1 MAAAGTLGARLY
13 ASATYLVNIEGAADA
28 ISDFQ
33 GLTIATE
40 VGLIESF
47 GEFGRVFAPVNFQAV
62 ADGRM
67 YKLKG
72 GFDDGNI
79 ALTLGQDLSDGG
91 QALLSSYGNA
101 SNQNTY
107 PFKITLTG
115 ADASFDTIY
124 FGAKVMSYRTQMGSV
139 NNVVK
144 AMVSLEINTPIFTGA
159 S

>member
-13 ASATYLVNIEGAADA
+13 ASATALVNIEAAADA
-28 ISDFQ
+28 IGDFT

-40 VGLIESF
+40 VGLIENF

-62 ADGRM
+62 SDGRM

-79 ALTLGQDLSDGG
+79 QLTVGQDISDAG
-91 QALLSSYGNA
+91 QALLKSYGEA

-107 PFKITLTG
+107 PFKITLVG
-115 ADASFDTIY
+115 ADANFDTIY

-139 NNVVK
+139 NSVIK
-144 AMVSLEINTPIFTGA
+144 ALVTLDINTPIFTGA
-159 S
+159 A

>member
-13 ASATYLVNIEGAADA
+13 ASATALVDIEGSANA
-28 ISDFQ
+28 IGDFT

-47 GEFGRVFAPVNFQAV
+47 GEFGRMFAPVNFQAV

-79 ALTLGQDLSDGG
+79 SLTLGQDLTDAG

-101 SNQNTY
+101 SNQFTY

-139 NNVVK
+139 NNVIK
-144 AMVSLEINTPIFTGA
+144 AMVTLDINTPIFTGA